1 MSGFAGRGPTGA
13 AGAATAASSA
23 VASTAPS
30 VTRGIIAPVAGAH
43 GHGPGRNDRRF
54 DYLLSPLDRGARS
67 ELLHMMG
74 LVAAVVAIVI
84 LVFFG
89 LGYLFGRLFL

>member
-1 MSGFAGRGPTGA
+1 MSLALQSTGF
-13 AGAATAASSA
+13 SSTVHA
-23 VASTAPS
+23 
-30 VTRGIIAPVAGAH
+30 
-43 GHGPGRNDRRF
+43 
-54 DYLLSPLDRGARS
+54 LDREARS

-89 LGYLFGRLFL
+89 LGYLFGRVFL

>member
-1 MSGFAGRGPTGA
+1 LSDVPDAGPRG
-13 AGAATAASSA
+13 SS
-23 VASTAPS
+23 VK
-30 VTRGIIAPVAGAH
+30 PVGVMD
-43 GHGPGRNDRRF
+43 PE
-54 DYLLSPLDRGARS
+54 ARS
-67 ELLHMMG
+67 ELLQMMG